1 MSDSLNVNVL
11 VAAKDEY
18 TKQLVS
24 ALQSRMY
31 EILKGILVESQID
44 NKKNR
49 ISISKFQVALKGVPN
64 WTDFKL
70 EEKIKKTK
78 DSYPYLMDLMTAV
91 FVSHVKILACVRLS
105 AIDKSIKIKVPNI
118 NTFLHK
124 IIIAISEHV
133 YYNPNIIDEGKEKIY
148 SLIAT
153 CINDTI
159 GNQIPIQFILS
170 EYLSGVFDEDEPK
183 DEPKDEPEDEPED
196 EQEDEPED
204 EPEEQDIPLVP
215 IERPVE
221 KIESGE
227 DFLDSNEIKS
237 FDELK
242 SKKDPLTINKRE
254 DIEDSESESE
264 SESEHSDDDTPE
276 EETRKSTLF

>member
-1 MSDSLNVNVL
+1 MSESLNVNVL

-24 ALQSRMY
+24 ALQPRMY
-31 EILKGILVESQID
+31 EILKNILTESQID
-44 NKKNR
+44 NKRHK
-49 ISISKFQVALKGVPN
+49 ISLSKFQLALKGVPN

-78 DSYPYLMDLMTAV
+78 DSYPYLMDLITAI

-105 AIDKSIKIKVPNI
+105 ANDKSIKIKVPNI

-124 IIIAISEHV
+124 IIIEMSEQV
-133 YYNPNIIDEGKEKIY
+133 YYNPGIIDEGKEKLY
-148 SLIAT
+148 YLIGN

-159 GNQIPIQFILS
+159 GNQIPIQSILS
-170 EYLSGVFDEDEPK
+170 EYLSGVFDEDEQQ
-183 DEPKDEPEDEPED
+183 PEDEPEV
-196 EQEDEPED
+196 EDKPEVEAD
-204 EPEEQDIPLVP
+204 PEVEEAESEEDIPLVP

-221 KIESGE
+221 KLESGK
-227 DFLDSNEIKS
+227 DFLNPDEIKS

-242 SKKDPLTINKRE
+242 SKKDSVIINKRE

-264 SESEHSDDDTPE
+264 DDEYDEPE
-276 EETRKSTLF
+276 EEPKKTTLF